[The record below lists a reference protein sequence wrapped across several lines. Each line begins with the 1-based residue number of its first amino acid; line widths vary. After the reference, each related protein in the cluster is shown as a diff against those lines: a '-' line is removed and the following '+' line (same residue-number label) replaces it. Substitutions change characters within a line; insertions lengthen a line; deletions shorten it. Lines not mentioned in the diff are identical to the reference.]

1 MTDEGPDRKVIK
13 ECLAFRAKYVTKR
26 QAPRQNLHCWQI
38 LPHPK
43 NRGGEPIRA
52 TRTRALTIDMLE
64 SGFDPTET
72 TVDSIAVEVNVD
84 DMGKPATTFSDHFK
98 ANAGLDP
105 DHYFDPG
112 LSILFADQAPISGME
127 GGMTSPAVVG
137 GTPSASPAVV
147 GGTPSASTAVV
158 GGGTSPPTVT
168 KIGGS
173 RGVRLRGKSFS

>member
-1 MTDEGPDRKVIK
+1 MNDDVPDRKVIK
-13 ECLAFRAKYVTKR
+13 ASLAWRAKYRTRR
-26 QAPRQNLHCWQI
+26 QAPRQNLKCCQ
-38 LPHPK
+38 LVPHPK

-52 TRTRALTIDMLE
+52 TRTRTLTIDILE
-64 SGFDPTET
+64 SGYDPIEA

-84 DMGKPATTFSDHFK
+84 GMGKPATTFSDHFK

-127 GGMTSPAVVG
+127 GGRTSPAVVG